1 MCIYVGVCMC
11 MYIWLTSE
19 FHYTHIHTWTFSVV
33 QAEFLSTGLLTTMN
47 SERAGATS
55 ALLIFIYPAP
65 IQALAHTNCS
75 VNTHGSEFSEKP
87 LSNLSSFKMQ
97 EGSGW

>member
-1 MCIYVGVCMC
+1 MC

-19 FHYTHIHTWTFSVV
+19 FHYIHIHTWTFFVV

-47 SERAGATS
+47 SKRAGTKS

-65 IQALAHTNCS
+65 I
-75 VNTHGSEFSEKP
+75 
-87 LSNLSSFKMQ
+87 
-97 EGSGW
+97 